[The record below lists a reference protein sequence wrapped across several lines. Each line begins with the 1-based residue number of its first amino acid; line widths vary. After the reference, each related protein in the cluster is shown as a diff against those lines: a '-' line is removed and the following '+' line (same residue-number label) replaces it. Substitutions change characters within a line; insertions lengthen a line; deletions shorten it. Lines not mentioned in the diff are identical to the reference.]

1 MFMSTKEA
9 AAKWGISER
18 RVRVLCAQGRVDGA
32 IQSSWAYLIPTT
44 SAKPRDGRQLRHQ
57 KQEHLRLGGSGL
69 EALQTV
75 RATDLDTLF
84 TACIE
89 HIDPFL
95 IASFAVEG
103 RALTQEDLTQL
114 TTEHIVPSL
123 SLVDHLLALHMRSM
137 ILSMARAS
145 SLGQR
150 VGASSTDE
158 LCASLTLGLGETGS
172 PRREGLG
179 DDLEVFLMQDEGEF
193 SASPPLVRAL
203 FCYGELLRIAPYPA
217 YNGLVAALVYA
228 RIMLEGGW
236 APTLVERERIDE
248 LKATLVMT
256 KRRGN
261 YLALTDLVSESYE
274 GSARESSSRMR
285 RSSMAWAR
293 VPSSATFWWRGAPSA
308 PSDGSGIS
316 RATGSS
322 TAGV

>member
-32 IQSSWAYLIPTT
+32 IQSSWAYLIP
-44 SAKPRDGRQLRHQ
+44 SGAAKPRDGRQLRHQ

-69 EALQTV
+69 EALQPK
-75 RATDLDTLF
+75 RKTDADALF
-84 TACIE
+84 ASCAAQ
-89 HIDPFL
+89 IDSFL
-95 IASFAVEG
+95 VASFAIEG
-103 RALTQEDLTQL
+103 QDLSREDLCLL
-114 TTEHIVPSL
+114 TTGQIVPSL
-123 SLVDHLLALHMRSM
+123 SLADHLLALHMRAM

-150 VGASSTDE
+150 AVRLSERYFDE
-158 LCASLTLGLGETGS
+158 ISASLTLGLGETGVS
-172 PRREGLG
+172 RREGLG
-179 DDLEVFLMQDEGEF
+179 DELEVFLMQDEGEF
-193 SASPPLVRAL
+193 SVSHPLIRAL
-203 FCYGELLRIAPYPA
+203 FCYGELLRIAPYTA

-274 GSARESSSRMR
+274 GSE
-285 RSSMAWAR
+285 
-293 VPSSATFWWRGAPSA
+293 
-308 PSDGSGIS
+308 I
-316 RATGSS
+316 
-322 TAGV
+322 